1 MLLFKIANSG
11 TTIIPKKGSIIC
23 MKNKFNVRVCS
34 FIVFFSFINYF
45 LQAQCDISFCN
56 NPTLNAD
63 MPVYN
68 AGNNSIDINNLT
80 FGNVGCSLTN
90 KQFGIDVYVYH
101 ILPNNSK
108 ANLCDVLDVAPENI
122 AGYVRLDLGSNNIC
136 NNTFNL
142 GTISLDSSNGFN
154 ICDGITYEI
163 EIILFATDNT
173 SFKTTNKTVFSELPT
188 SEYISTN
195 LGQIDI
201 NINNIFPGN
210 AQPLLISEISDWA
223 TRTNG
228 GISVPCN
235 SDVEFYLQG
244 QSLLGN
250 CFPYNDFTVAITSE
264 LVNVFTYSINGATP
278 VVIENSSTGASG
290 GQNTGP
296 IQNSNDCYGGIL
308 TNVQPFV
315 FEANSIANPCN
326 TSVEFKLVTFDVFT
340 NQTEESTF
348 ILSYSN
354 NCVNNLTLNNTT
366 LASNTYSAGQT
377 ITTNANLSNNA
388 TVSFIAAKEV
398 TLNSNFTA
406 NTTNDFLV
414 DIGPCQ

>member
-1 MLLFKIANSG
+1 
-11 TTIIPKKGSIIC
+11 
-23 MKNKFNVRVCS
+23 MKNKFNVRACS
-34 FIVFFSFINYF
+34 FIVIFSLISYF

-68 AGNNSIDINNLT
+68 AGKNSIDINNLT
-80 FGNVGCSLTN
+80 FGNVGCSLNN
-90 KQFGIDVYVYH
+90 KQFGIDVYLYH

-108 ANLCDVLDVAPENI
+108 AGLCDVIGTVPENI
-122 AGYVRLDLGSNNIC
+122 AGYVRLDLGNNNIC

-142 GTISLDSSNGFN
+142 GTISLDNSNGVN
-154 ICDGITYEI
+154 ICDGTTYEI
-163 EIILFATDNT
+163 EIILFATNNT
-173 SFKTTNKTVFSELPT
+173 SFKNTNKTVFSELPT

-210 AQPLLISEISDWA
+210 AQPLLISEISDWPS
-223 TRTNG
+223 RING
-228 GISVPCN
+228 GISVPCY
-235 SDVEFYLQG
+235 SDVELYLQG

-250 CFPYNDFTVAITSE
+250 CFPYNDYTVAITSE

-278 VVIENSSTGASG
+278 VIIENSGTGASG

-308 TNVQPFV
+308 TNVQPFI
-315 FEANSIANPCN
+315 FKANSVANPCN
-326 TSVEFKLVTFDVFT
+326 TSVEFKLTTFDVFT
-340 NQTEESTF
+340 NQTKESIFTV
-348 ILSYSN
+348 IYYDTSTTGEI
-354 NCVNNLTLNNTT
+354 CVNNLVLNNT
-366 LASNTYSAGQT
+366 LSADTYQAGQT
-377 ITTNANLSNNA
+377 ITSNAVLNNNA
-388 TVSFIAAKEV
+388 TVNFYAASAIS
-398 TLNSNFTA
+398 LNNGFTA
-406 NTTNDFLV
+406 NASNNFLV